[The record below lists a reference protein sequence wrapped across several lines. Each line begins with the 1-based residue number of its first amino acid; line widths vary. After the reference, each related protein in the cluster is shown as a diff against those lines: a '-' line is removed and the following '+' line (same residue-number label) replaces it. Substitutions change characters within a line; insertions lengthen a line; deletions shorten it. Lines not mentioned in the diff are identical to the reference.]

1 MVFSYQFYTKIN
13 TGPSKEHYVKFDFNE
28 IAASA
33 DRKIFKIFL
42 S

>member
-13 TGPSKEHYVKFDFNE
+13 TGPSKEHYVKFDFNK